1 VSPAAERY
9 TAVGGFRAARAR
21 EQQDYSYLVSE
32 CIYCRCDLPAVVPK
46 EHVIPQNFGVFKP
59 DLTLTCVCKGCNH
72 YFGSNLEWPML
83 IESVEGMRRLQFGFK
98 GKVGGI
104 RTKGVEPVIGEG
116 RDWKGARTSLRTDE
130 KGNEHTVILPQVGA
144 RRGKED
150 DFEWRLEQDL
160 TLDWASKFPKG
171 SEFRIVGGENE
182 EDSDR
187 LMKKWIS
194 VCPTFVYGGK
204 MERPFSEDG
213 RVLIHLDHQ
222 TTPTTVRGL
231 CKIAFNY
238 MALIQGPDF
247 ALSPSFDSVRAFIRY
262 DVGSAEGKAFVK
274 QKAIIAQEIIRG
286 ERWTDAHV
294 LTIEGR
300 PNDGVVEVQ
309 VALFNSIPYRI
320 PLGSDYR
327 GDWFAKG
334 HHFDTE
340 DKKVYELRVEIA
352 GPTFDPSSLA

>member
-1 VSPAAERY
+1 
-9 TAVGGFRAARAR
+9 
-21 EQQDYSYLVSE
+21 
-32 CIYCRCDLPAVVPK
+32 
-46 EHVIPQNFGVFKP
+46 
-59 DLTLTCVCKGCNH
+59 
-72 YFGSNLEWPML
+72 
-83 IESVEGMRRLQFGFK
+83 
-98 GKVGGI
+98 
-104 RTKGVEPVIGEG
+104 
-116 RDWKGARTSLRTDE
+116 
-130 KGNEHTVILPQVGA
+130 VILPQVGA

-160 TLDWASKFPKG
+160 TIDWASKFPKG

-213 RVLIHLDHQ
+213 RVLIRLDHQ

-340 DKKVYELRVEIA
+340 DKKVSELRVEIA
-352 GPTFDPSSLA
+352 GANFDPSSLA